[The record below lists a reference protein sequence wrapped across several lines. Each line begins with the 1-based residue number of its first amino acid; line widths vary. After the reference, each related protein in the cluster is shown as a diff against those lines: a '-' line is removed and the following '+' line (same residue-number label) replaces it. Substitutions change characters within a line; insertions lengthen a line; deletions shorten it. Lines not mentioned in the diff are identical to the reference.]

1 MYHSGMNDPGKSP
14 KNPAPPSRSE
24 RELEE
29 ARNREG
35 LAEREAEKTL
45 ERAEQL
51 EKKSRKLGER
61 ISKKGKSNPG

>member
-1 MYHSGMNDPGKSP
+1 MDDSGKSP
-14 KNPAPPSRSE
+14 KNADPPSRSE

-51 EKKSRKLGER
+51 EKKSRELGEKIR
-61 ISKKGKSNPG
+61 KKGKSNPG